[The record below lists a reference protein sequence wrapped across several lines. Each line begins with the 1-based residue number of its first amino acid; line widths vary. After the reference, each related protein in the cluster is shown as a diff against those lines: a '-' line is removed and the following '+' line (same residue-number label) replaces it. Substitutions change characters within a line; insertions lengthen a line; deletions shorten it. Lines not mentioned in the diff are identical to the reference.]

1 MVSRQSGSHFR
12 LAGLER
18 AARMAGEAFGH
29 EDLGSLPANDAAAPG
44 VARFAGLFA
53 SLAAAFGSMKLR

>member
-1 MVSRQSGSHFR
+1 MVSRQSGSDFK

-29 EDLGSLPANDAAAPG
+29 EDLGSVPAHGSAAPS

-53 SLAAAFGSMKLR
+53 TLAAAFGSMIPR